1 MGCRKKNWLSNKDAY
16 CKAVLNYYSHYTPI
30 PGMKGPQFN
39 LVGNKTVKSLLSRL
53 YTNNK
58 CLECSARTRNFSK
71 PLTHLILGSSLRGRY
86 DCNYHLILYI
96 AGLKHRTV
104 RSPCPT
110 LQGELWMSQDS
121 SLNSLVPTKLTSYCH
136 SATTGCQHNIPRS
149 SSLLRKPFLRAF

>member
-1 MGCRKKNWLSNKDAY
+1 MKSSFKL
-16 CKAVLNYYSHYTPI
+16 LFPLYTYTRNE
-30 PGMKGPQFN
+30 GPQFN

-121 SLNSLVPTKLTSYCH
+121 SLNSLVPMNSHPTATVPPLGVSITSQGVAVC
-136 SATTGCQHNIPRS
+136 
-149 SSLLRKPFLRAF
+149 